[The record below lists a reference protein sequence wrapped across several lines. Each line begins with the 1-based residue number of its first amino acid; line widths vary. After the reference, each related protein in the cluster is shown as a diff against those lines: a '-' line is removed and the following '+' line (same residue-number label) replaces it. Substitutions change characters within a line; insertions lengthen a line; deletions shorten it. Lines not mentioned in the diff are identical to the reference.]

1 MRCTSFSLLNPIV
14 CPTIFSIDFFCA
26 NLRFPSMMEPMGF
39 GSGPQARTALKNLRV
54 HNSYQG
60 RGRLPS
66 ARVLGSSSLSVAV
79 SIPRD
84 CGCEDEDEDYVLV
97 FWVTRHLLP
106 RIPKLKNAKY
116 AIESSQKQ
124 KKKLEKRQEWVEKDK
139 KASKKPNPRCI
150 FAFSLLDAKP
160 RHGGENLRRTS
171 TSTINR
177 REDRRDKRNRD
188 R

>member
-1 MRCTSFSLLNPIV
+1 LRESSVSVHDEADVLWQWATGKDGVEKFTSPQLVPRSRQAPVGPRLGFIVSL
-14 CPTIFSIDFFCA
+14 
-26 NLRFPSMMEPMGF
+26 R
-39 GSGPQARTALKNLRV
+39 R
-54 HNSYQG
+54 
-60 RGRLPS
+60 
-66 ARVLGSSSLSVAV
+66 SLH
-79 SIPRD
+79 PN
-84 CGCEDEDEDYVLV
+84 CGCEDEDEDYLLV

-106 RIPKLKNAKY
+106 RIPILENAKY
-116 AIESSQKQ
+116 ASESSQKQ
-124 KKKLEKRQEWVEKDK
+124 KKELEKRQEWVEKDK

-177 REDRRDKRNRD
+177 REDRRDKRIRD